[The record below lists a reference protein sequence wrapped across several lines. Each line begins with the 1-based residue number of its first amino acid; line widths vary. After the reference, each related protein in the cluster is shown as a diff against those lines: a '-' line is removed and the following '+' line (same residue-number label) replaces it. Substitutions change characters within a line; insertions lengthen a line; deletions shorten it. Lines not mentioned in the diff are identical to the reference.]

1 MNVQEHTETARHFLA
16 ESAREFA
23 AGDVLQASEKL
34 WGAAVHAVVAVAQTR
49 EWRHSKHRHLKIA
62 VRRLANEL
70 GDASLASGF
79 AAAERFHANFYH
91 GFMDADDIARNRR
104 LAREFVEKTLAVLE

>member
-1 MNVQEHTETARHFLA
+1 MNVQEHIQTARHFLS

-34 WGAAVHAVVAVAQTR
+34 WGAAAHAAVAVAQTR

-62 VRRLANEL
+62 VRRLADEL
-70 GDASLASGF
+70 GDARLASGF

-91 GFMDADDIARNRR
+91 GFMDEDEIEQDRVK
-104 LAREFVEKTLAVLE
+104 AREFVEKTLSVLE